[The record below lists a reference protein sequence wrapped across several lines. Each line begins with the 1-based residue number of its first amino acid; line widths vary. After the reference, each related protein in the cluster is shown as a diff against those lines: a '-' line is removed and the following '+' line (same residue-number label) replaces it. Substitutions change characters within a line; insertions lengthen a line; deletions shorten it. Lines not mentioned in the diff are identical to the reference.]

1 MFNTKAKLKY
11 EYRDS
16 EGVRWYSLKSE
27 LIFLDG
33 KDVYIVP
40 RSTFLF
46 DCASVPNLLQ
56 FIYIPT
62 GRYTEAS
69 ILHDWCYGERNISRL
84 KADNLFY
91 KAMKSSKVNIF
102 TRTLFYLAVRV
113 GGSSHR

>member
-1 MFNTKAKLKY
+1 MFNSNAKLKF

-27 LIFLDG
+27 LIFLDN
-33 KDVYIVP
+33 KDVYIIP

-56 FIYIPT
+56 FIYKPM
-62 GRYTEAS
+62 GSYTEAS
-69 ILHDWCYGERNISRL
+69 ILHDYLYAQRNVSRL

-91 KAMKSSKVNIF
+91 KAMRSSKVNIF

-113 GGSSHR
+113 AGSSHR

>member
-1 MFNTKAKLKY
+1 MFNAKAKLKY

-27 LIFLDG
+27 LIFLDD

-46 DCASVPNLLQ
+46 DVASVPNLLQ
-56 FIYIPT
+56 FIYKPT
-62 GRYTEAS
+62 GSYTEAS
-69 ILHDWCYGERNISRL
+69 VLHDYLYTQRNISRH

-102 TRTLFYLAVRV
+102 TRTLFWVSVRLV
-113 GGSSHR
+113 GASHR